1 MFLVHPTLTKEEIK
15 KTCDVLT
22 EVALANY
29 DDQEQLAN
37 LDRSSFEEYKGVSV
51 N

>member
-1 MFLVHPTLTKEEIK
+1 MFLVHPTLTKEEIQ
-15 KTCDVLT
+15 KTCDVLI

-37 LDRSSFEEYKGVSV
+37 LDAPALKISHRTSF
-51 N
+51 

>member
-1 MFLVHPTLTKEEIK
+1 MCPSLSGHYRLTNHYNPTLTKEEIQ

-29 DDQEQLAN
+29 SGWQQ
-37 LDRSSFEEYKGVSV
+37 
-51 N
+51 